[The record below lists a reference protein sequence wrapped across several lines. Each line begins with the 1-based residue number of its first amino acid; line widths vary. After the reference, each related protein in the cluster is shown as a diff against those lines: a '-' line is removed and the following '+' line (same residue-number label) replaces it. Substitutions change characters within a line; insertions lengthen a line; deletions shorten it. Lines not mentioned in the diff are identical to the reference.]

1 MAIFSLVARGR
12 VLSGGSSQPSSPL
25 GSTASSDVTVR
36 IDDAVSV
43 GSGIFSDDEDVDGA
57 DMMAF
62 SADEDVDEAGT
73 SAAAAAAAVTADID
87 VADVAIGDI
96 ANQTAVSGMDF
107 LPGMVRSDRPMGA
120 ATSIAPRGDGT
131 DREGSVPSV
140 GHANPTAGAATNFL
154 STVVVLTPQMGAG
167 LRIPSRSRALGA
179 YGARDVAAGFDANR
193 PAGSAMDFLPMSMG
207 PIQPIRGRLRTASES
222 SVGDQELE
230 ADSAADSEAG
240 AAAAQACEG
249 ALEAGEQG
257 IQVGESTN
265 HGMLYS
271 TYYDDLCAQGDEDD
285 EDLDAFEDAVA
296 YDTPARA
303 PAALSPARAAVVAPV
318 PAVAEVR
325 IPVLECS
332 RAETRRSPAQI
343 FPDLGSV
350 LTAAAD
356 VADAIAAVSDAS
368 RAAIASPVQAR
379 PEVAPQDSSCSASS
393 TRRSPAQI
401 FPDLGSAR
409 TAAVDVAGA
418 ATPLPPQVVLLIL
431 LLRRPVKLEIPLP
444 PCVVLPQRGE
454 MLPNFFKFWSPP
466 VLPPQAPQAPHRP
479 KISKLW
485 NSAVL
490 SPQAPQA
497 PHRP

>member
-1 MAIFSLVARGR
+1 MSNFTVEFLSAGVSACAAPTKENQQINTRFLLMLYFFLNLLRCYCLACCAMAIFSLVARGR

-43 GSGIFSDDEDVDGA
+43 GSGIFSDNEDVDGA

-62 SADEDVDEAGT
+62 SADEDVDEAGAT
-73 SAAAAAAAVTADID
+73 AAAAIAAVTADID

-96 ANQTAVSGMDF
+96 ANRTAVSGMDF

-167 LRIPSRSRALGA
+167 LRIPLRSRALGA

-296 YDTPARA
+296 YDTPAHA

-343 FPDLGSV
+343 FFRFGLRPYGGRGRRRRHRRGFRRKSCRHCL
-350 LTAAAD
+350 
-356 VADAIAAVSDAS
+356 S
-368 RAAIASPVQAR
+368 RAGPPRSR
-379 PEVAPQDSSCSASS
+379 APGFQ
-393 TRRSPAQI
+393 
-401 FPDLGSAR
+401 L
-409 TAAVDVAGA
+409 
-418 ATPLPPQVVLLIL
+418 
-431 LLRRPVKLEIPLP
+431 
-444 PCVVLPQRGE
+444 
-454 MLPNFFKFWSPP
+454 
-466 VLPPQAPQAPHRP
+466 
-479 KISKLW
+479 
-485 NSAVL
+485 
-490 SPQAPQA
+490 
-497 PHRP
+497 

>member
-43 GSGIFSDDEDVDGA
+43 GSGIFSDNEDVDGA

-73 SAAAAAAAVTADID
+73 SAAAAVAAVTADID
-87 VADVAIGDI
+87 VVDVAIGDI
-96 ANQTAVSGMDF
+96 ANQTAVFGMDF

-120 ATSIAPRGDGT
+120 ATSIVPRGDGT

-154 STVVVLTPQMGAG
+154 STVVVLTPLMGAG

-207 PIQPIRGRLRTASES
+207 PIQPISGRLRTASES

-296 YDTPARA
+296 YDTPAHA
-303 PAALSPARAAVVAPV
+303 PAALSPARAAVVAFV
-318 PAVAEVR
+318 PAVAEVQ

-350 LTAAAD
+350 LTAAAY
-356 VADAIAAVSDAS
+356 
-368 RAAIASPVQAR
+368 
-379 PEVAPQDSSCSASS
+379 
-393 TRRSPAQI
+393 
-401 FPDLGSAR
+401 
-409 TAAVDVAGA
+409 VAGA
-418 ATPLPPQVVLLIL
+418 AIAAPDKSRAADISSARAREAGIFPVPDRSPTATRQSAGEIFKILEPARAATTGPTPTEIFSSRATVADVGAGSMDVAMEDVPSAGHTISSQARDTAAGSTDVVMDDV
-431 LLRRPVKLEIPLP
+431 PSAD
-444 PCVVLPQRGE
+444 
-454 MLPNFFKFWSPP
+454 NFFF
-466 VLPPQAPQAPHRP
+466 APGLCHDRRYHRR
-479 KISKLW
+479 
-485 NSAVL
+485 
-490 SPQAPQA
+490 
-497 PHRP
+497 HCYRR